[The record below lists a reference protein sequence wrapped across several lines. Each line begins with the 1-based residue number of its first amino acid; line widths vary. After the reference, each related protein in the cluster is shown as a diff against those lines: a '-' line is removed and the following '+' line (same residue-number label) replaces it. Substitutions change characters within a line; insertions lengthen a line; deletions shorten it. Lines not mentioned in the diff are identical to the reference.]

1 MAEQTNEGNGW
12 LRKIAGIF
20 VELEPETDTST
31 GSTSGTPSNV
41 PVTPRTSPA
50 TSTSQ
55 PKATPS
61 ASSGDF
67 MEDLKNRFR
76 KVLEE
81 KNQAGFDFYEFSMM
95 LLRSSNNPTSDHFKT
110 AFEGAKIMNP
120 TCNQQFLIS
129 SASFYKTELQS
140 AFEAT
145 VKAGQQ
151 KKEVLNTEK
160 ANEQKQLNA
169 DIASLEQQ
177 LAKLREEIAKVE
189 KTKLEKTTALQSIDA
204 RFDDK
209 VTEIQQKIDATVSAK
224 DSILNEIVLIE
235 NGIKNYL

>member
-20 VELEPETDTST
+20 VELEPETGTPT

-41 PVTPRTSPA
+41 PVTQKTSPVP
-50 TSTSQ
+50 SQ

-120 TCNQQFLIS
+120 ACNQQFLIS
-129 SASFYKTELQS
+129 SAGFYKTELQS

-151 KKEVLNTEK
+151 KKEVLNTDK

-204 RFDDK
+204 RFEDK